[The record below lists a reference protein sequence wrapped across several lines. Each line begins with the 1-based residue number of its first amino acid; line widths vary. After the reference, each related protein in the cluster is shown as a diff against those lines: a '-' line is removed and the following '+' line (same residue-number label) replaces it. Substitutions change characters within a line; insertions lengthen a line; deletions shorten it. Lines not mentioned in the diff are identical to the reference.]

1 MEKLAFL
8 RLTATDLVNKI
19 LHRNNSAPDI
29 ITNSFVADQG
39 SSEQKEMR
47 LIEKLLEINIGMS
60 IVVGGALAFLIIAVV
75 AWRFNTTDYFQKG
88 VKASK
93 PSTNK
98 VTSVSNPSAS
108 QPKMAAD
115 YQNAPIFISNYEVE
129 PKKIFEAEPVSLKLT
144 IGGQLKKETFGFL
157 PYWMV
162 DKSDEL
168 NIKLLT
174 DVAYFGLE
182 VDGDGNIVKVDENGE
197 PLAAWEIWNKDKKL
211 DAFIKKAKKNRTK
224 VHLVLKAFSADNISK
239 LVQSSDASYNFIRN
253 ALYLVNSKSLDGIN
267 LDFEYI
273 GTPDKKVIDGFSLL
287 VANLNK
293 EMKRQYPKS
302 RLTIS
307 TFVDAAA
314 NTRIHDVEMLA
325 QNSDA
330 LVIMG
335 YDFKVPSSPQ
345 AGPIAPMEGYGIN
358 LMGFMSS
365 YLEKVASEKLILAVG
380 YYGYDWPVV
389 SNDPS
394 GKVIKGTGD
403 VRAIPYAQLMEAT
416 KNTKIN
422 WDENGKTPWY
432 SYLDKET
439 GRTRVVHFEN
449 TRSLGI
455 KYDFINQK
463 HLRGLGI
470 WALGYDGRNTDLLQL
485 IGDKFAAD

>member
-1 MEKLAFL
+1 MNVK
-8 RLTATDLVNKI
+8 KI
-19 LHRNNSAPDI
+19 LKSVKLNPNENIYSLGNEEAVER
-29 ITNSFVADQG
+29 
-39 SSEQKEMR
+39 
-47 LIEKLLEINIGMS
+47 LLEFNLGVS
-60 IVVGGALAFLIIAVV
+60 IMMWGALVFLVIAVV
-75 AWRFNTTDYFQKG
+75 VWKFDLAGYLSRKDGGSKNAYVVTTKGLNT
-88 VKASK
+88 
-93 PSTNK
+93 
-98 VTSVSNPSAS
+98 AS
-108 QPKMAAD
+108 QPKLAAE
-115 YQNAPIFISNYEVE
+115 NSSSPLFISQFMVE

-144 IGGQLKKETFGFL
+144 LTGQLKKEVFGFL
-157 PYWMV
+157 PYWMMEKA
-162 DKSDEL
+162 DDL

-182 VDGDGNIVKVDENGE
+182 VDGNGNIVKIDQEGKA
-197 PLAAWEIWNKDKKL
+197 LSAWAIWNNDKKL
-211 DAFIKKAKKNRTK
+211 EAFIKKAKKNRTR
-224 VHLVLKAFSADNISK
+224 VHLVLKNFSADNISQ
-239 LVQSSDASYNFIRN
+239 LVQSPDASYNFINN

-293 EMKRQYPKS
+293 ELKRQYPKAK
-302 RLTIS
+302 LTIS

-314 NTRIHDVEMLA
+314 NTRLHDVEMLA
-325 QNSDA
+325 QSSDA

-380 YYGYDWPVV
+380 YYGYDWPVMT
-389 SNDPS
+389 SDPN
-394 GKVIKGTGD
+394 GKVISGD
-403 VRAIPYAQLMEAT
+403 VKAIPYAQLMEAT
-416 KNTKIN
+416 QNTKIQ
-422 WDENGKTPWY
+422 WDEKSQTPWY
-432 SYLDKET
+432 SYIDRET
-439 GRTRVVHFEN
+439 GKTRMVHFEN
-449 TRSLGI
+449 SRSLGI

-485 IGDKFAAD
+485 INDKFAI